1 MEKAKVL
8 KTIPMFSGLTDEEAL
23 IIAASM
29 KEVECLGET
38 ILFEE
43 NTPGSSLYI
52 IKTGE
57 IEILKRIIEGKSK
70 IVVVL
75 KSGDFF
81 GEMSLIDNSPRS
93 AGARVAKD
101 SIIYELRKKD
111 FENILD
117 GNRDLALK
125 VMRGIVSTLC
135 QRLRSTTDQI
145 KDRVMWGFTF
155 KK

>member
-1 MEKAKVL
+1 
-8 KTIPMFSGLTDEEAL
+8 MFSGLTDSEAR
-23 IIAASM
+23 IIAESM
-29 KEVECLGET
+29 REVNHPADTL
-38 ILFEE
+38 LFEE
-43 NTPGSSLYI
+43 NTEGSSLYI
-52 IKTGE
+52 INSGE

-70 IVVVL
+70 IVAVL

-101 SIIYELRKKD
+101 SIIYELRKED
-111 FENILD
+111 FENILNN
-117 GNRDLALK
+117 NRDLALK

-145 KDRVMWGFTF
+145 KDKVMWGFTF